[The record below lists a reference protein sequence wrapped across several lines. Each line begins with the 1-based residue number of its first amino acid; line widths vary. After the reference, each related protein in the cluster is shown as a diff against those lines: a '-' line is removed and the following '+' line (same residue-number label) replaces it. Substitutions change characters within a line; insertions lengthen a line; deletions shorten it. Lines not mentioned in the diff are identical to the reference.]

1 MKTITY
7 KCEVCGDVR
16 ELETELD
23 DVAYELRT
31 CCNGSMIIVE
41 TSDEPESGVCYGYS
55 CTYDPADDKL
65 RMSAC
70 SRLPADD
77 YAKIKA
83 AGFSWAP
90 KQEVFYAIWTPA
102 RESLMLSWCG
112 EIDDEDTS
120 LVDRAAVRA
129 DRFDDYSDK
138 RTNDAERAHKAVA
151 GICEGIPFGQP
162 ILVGHHSEK
171 RARKDAEKI
180 ERGMERAVKMWD
192 QAEYWKNRAASAIAH
207 AKYKEL
213 PAVRARRIKG
223 LSADLRKNEKE
234 LAECATYVK
243 NYSDPDI
250 LTAKMR
256 DGRELL
262 PALLESWGSGL
273 NDDKRKAYRAGELS
287 AADAIEC
294 AINSKIR
301 LGQHYQK
308 WIDHIN
314 NRLEYER
321 AMLAEGG
328 GLKSDSFDLQI
339 GGKVLTRGSWGLIER
354 INKKAGVICSVS
366 IVGKYSHVVQLED
379 IREYQP
385 PAEGDAA
392 RVKAATGLA
401 PLCNYISENCAT
413 MTQAEYTSQYKDHK
427 GSDTIA
433 ATDTQ
438 GRHRVRTVSGF
449 IGRKFGGSGKSQWDS
464 IAIFISDAKV
474 KAAPAPDKTEIK
486 AELPAVPRELPRQRE
501 YVAPEP
507 TKADELREQLK
518 AGVKVVSAPQLF
530 PTPAP
535 LAARMVEM
543 ADIEPGMTVLEPSA
557 GTGRI
562 VEALR
567 QVYGGSYV
575 LTAVEINQDL
585 VSRLRSGLHV
595 DDTIQAD
602 FMDIDRRE
610 FDRIVMNPPFAGGAD
625 IKHIKHAYE
634 LLAPGGKLVAIC
646 AGGPRQAEQLKPLCD
661 TWEVLPAGTFEE
673 SGTGVNS
680 VMLSMNKPAATIKES
695 FTVQP
700 EYIEQAV
707 NNTLDFQL
715 TFEQTRYPDPSRV
728 QQVRAKQAKLF

>member
-1 MKTITY
+1 MKTISY

-23 DVAYELRT
+23 DVAFELRT

-41 TSDEPESGVCYGYS
+41 TSDEPESAAHYGYS

-151 GICEGIPFGQP
+151 GICESIPFGQP

-234 LAECATYVK
+234 LAECATYIK

-262 PALLESWGSGL
+262 PALLESRGSGL

-287 AADAIEC
+287 AADAIKC

-392 RVKAATGLA
+392 KVKAATGLA
-401 PLCNYISENCAT
+401 PLCNYQTEGCAT
-413 MTQAEYTSQYKDHK
+413 MTQAEYTATYKDHK

-433 ATDTQ
+433 ATDTS
-438 GRHRVRTVSGF
+438 GRHRVRTISGF
-449 IGRKFGGSGKSQWDS
+449 LARRHGAVIDDSYRSQWGS
-464 IAIFISDAKV
+464 VSVFISDAKV

-535 LAARMVEM
+535 LAARMVEL
-543 ADIEPGMTVLEPSA
+543 ADLKDGVTVLEPSA

-562 VEALR
+562 ITEIMKAVDTEIVAFEINHELCN
-567 QVYGGSYV
+567 QLTASFPSYV
-575 LTAVEINQDL
+575 LQARCKDFLEVEDGAGQW
-585 VSRLRSGLHV
+585 
-595 DDTIQAD
+595 
-602 FMDIDRRE
+602 E
-610 FDRIVMNPPFAGGAD
+610 RILMNPPFAGGAD

-680 VMLSMNKPAATIKES
+680 VMLSMNKPDANYSKAA
-695 FTVQP
+695 
-700 EYIEQAV
+700 
-707 NNTLDFQL
+707 
-715 TFEQTRYPDPSRV
+715 
-728 QQVRAKQAKLF
+728 

>member
-1 MKTITY
+1 MSNHT
-7 KCEVCGDVR
+7 
-16 ELETELD
+16 
-23 DVAYELRT
+23 A
-31 CCNGSMIIVE
+31 
-41 TSDEPESGVCYGYS
+41 
-55 CTYDPADDKL
+55 TYDPADDKL
-65 RMSAC
+65 RLSPAG
-70 SRLPADD
+70 RLPADE
-77 YAKIKA
+77 YTEIKA

-151 GICEGIPFGQP
+151 GICESIPFGQP

-223 LSADLRKNEKE
+223 LEA
-234 LAECATYVK
+234 
-243 NYSDPDI
+243 
-250 LTAKMR
+250 
-256 DGRELL
+256 
-262 PALLESWGSGL
+262 
-273 NDDKRKAYRAGELS
+273 DKRKRVKQLAESATSFQFWNGDLALKNGTNPGVTYERALNWLNRYDGYSTVTLENGDKVS
-287 AADAIEC
+287 AWSALES
-294 AINSKIR
+294 NKITIGMITEQR
-301 LGQHYQK
+301 IKQLTVYGTYCQN
-308 WIDHIN
+308 WLDHIN
-314 NRLEYER
+314 NRLDYEK

-328 GLKSDSFDLQI
+328 GLKSDGFDLQI
-339 GGKVLTRGSWGLIER
+339 GGKVQRRGQWFVITKL
-354 INKKAGVICSVS
+354 NKKAGITTSVS
-366 IVGKYSHVVQLED
+366 VIGHFAATVQVEEITDYL
-379 IREYQP
+379 P
-385 PAEGDAA
+385 PTEEDAA
-392 RVKAATGLA
+392 KTKAATALA
-401 PLCNYISENCAT
+401 PMCNYKIEGCAT
-413 MTQAEYTSQYKDHK
+413 MTQAEFTATYKDHK

-433 ATDTQ
+433 ATDTS
-438 GRHRVRTVSGF
+438 GRHRVRTISGF
-449 IGRKFGGSGKSQWDS
+449 LARRHGAVIDDSYRSQWGS
-464 IAIFISDAKV
+464 VSVFISDAKV

-535 LAARMVEM
+535 LAARMVEL
-543 ADIEPGMTVLEPSA
+543 ADLKDGVTVLEPSA

-562 VEALR
+562 ITEIMKAVGTEIVAFEINHELCN
-567 QVYGGSYV
+567 QLTASFPSYV
-575 LTAVEINQDL
+575 LQARCKDFLEVEDGAGQW
-585 VSRLRSGLHV
+585 
-595 DDTIQAD
+595 
-602 FMDIDRRE
+602 E
-610 FDRIVMNPPFAGGAD
+610 RILMNPPFAGGAD

-680 VMLSMNKPAATIKES
+680 VMLSMNKPTATIKES